1 MGHRGLTPVSQNK
14 NLMMHLDAVQTRG
27 YYLNIAAMRQLFY
40 YWENPLPHRHAFSL
54 ETRRQNL
61 LLVMDSDFCFA
72 KTRRLNPLLVI
83 GLGFL
88 LRKNKE
94 DWLDGKEEYRLDKSR
109 FWLYQD

>member
-61 LLVMDSDFCFA
+61 LLV
-72 KTRRLNPLLVI
+72 I

-109 FWLYQD
+109 FWLY

>member
-72 KTRRLNPLLVI
+72 KTRRQNPLLA
-83 GLGFL
+83 
-88 LRKNKE
+88 
-94 DWLDGKEEYRLDKSR
+94 
-109 FWLYQD
+109 

>member
-54 ETRRQNL
+54 ETRR
-61 LLVMDSDFCFA
+61 
-72 KTRRLNPLLVI
+72 LNPLLVI
-83 GLGFL
+83 GLGFLLRKNKEAKSSPRHGLGFL

-109 FWLYQD
+109 FWLY

>member
-54 ETRRQNL
+54 ETRR
-61 LLVMDSDFCFA
+61 
-72 KTRRLNPLLVI
+72 LNPLLVI

>member
-1 MGHRGLTPVSQNK
+1 
-14 NLMMHLDAVQTRG
+14 MHLDAVQTRG

-61 LLVMDSDFCFA
+61 LLV
-72 KTRRLNPLLVI
+72 I

-94 DWLDGKEEYRLDKSR
+94 AKSSPRHRTRIFASQKQGGLVRWKRRISTGQVSVLVILRLIRD
-109 FWLYQD
+109 L

>member
-54 ETRRQNL
+54 ETRR
-61 LLVMDSDFCFA
+61 
-72 KTRRLNPLLVI
+72 LNPLLVI

-109 FWLYQD
+109 FWLY

>member
-61 LLVMDSDFCFA
+61 LLV
-72 KTRRLNPLLVI
+72 I